1 MYSLKPRPEPTNKE
15 IRSIIE
21 EDLSSIMRELEDVL
35 KLMEDVEKTAID
47 SSELKAIED
56 AYNKID
62 SVKDGL
68 DRTDFAP
75 PRR

>member
-1 MYSLKPRPEPTNKE
+1 MHSLKPRPEPTNNE
-15 IRSIIE
+15 VRSIIE
-21 EDLSSIMRELEDVL
+21 EDLGSVLSQLEDVL
-35 KLMEDVEKTAID
+35 KLMENAENTAID

-56 AYNKID
+56 VYSKID

-68 DRTDFAP
+68 DRQDFAP

>member
-1 MYSLKPRPEPTNKE
+1 MYSLKPRPEPTNNE
-15 IRSIIE
+15 VRSIIE
-21 EDLSSIMRELEDVL
+21 EDLGSVLSQLEDVL
-35 KLMEDVEKTAID
+35 KLMENAENTAID

-56 AYNKID
+56 VYSKID

-68 DRTDFAP
+68 DRQDFAP